1 MSDNP
6 ITNLEHKAETAL
18 NEAVAD
24 GAKAEKNLLKNKW
37 VRSGGLVA
45 AVLIIAGGLLYWQ
58 TASTRVSIDNSLV
71 SAPTIALAPT
81 AAGTLNQI
89 YVNVGDQVL
98 AGTVVAQVGNEL
110 IKTKVAGIIVSEQ
123 NDTGKIFNPGQAVVN
138 MIDPTEL
145 RVIGTIAE
153 NKGLSQIQVGQKA
166 AFTVDAFGSK
176 TYNGI
181 VDEVSPT
188 ANQADVVFNIS
199 DQRATQDFD
208 VKVRFN
214 PDQYPELKNGMS
226 AKLTIFTK

>member
-1 MSDNP
+1 MDDP
-6 ITNLEHKAETAL
+6 IKNLEHKAEDLL
-18 NEAVAD
+18 NEAVAE
-24 GAKAEKNLLKNKW
+24 GVKAEKKILDNKW
-37 VRSGGLVA
+37 VQSGGLVA
-45 AVLIIAGGLLYWQ
+45 AVLVVAGGLLYWQ
-58 TASTRVSIDNSLV
+58 MTSTRVSVDNSLV

-81 AAGTLNQI
+81 VGGTLNQI
-89 YVNVGDQVL
+89 YVNVGDQVP
-98 AGTVVAQVGNEL
+98 ANTTVAEVGNEL

-123 NDTGKIFNPGQAVVN
+123 NDTGKIFSPGQAVVN

-145 RVIGTIAE
+145 RVVGTIAE

-166 AFTVDAFGSK
+166 SFTVDAFGSK
-176 TYNGI
+176 TYSGI

-208 VKVRFN
+208 VKVRFD
-214 PDQYPELKNGMS
+214 PAQYPELKNGMS